1 MKIEHGTWH
10 ILKIISVLSRLM
22 DTLHNVSYY
31 AQKKA
36 AEIFDNNY
44 LDYVWNHLDHDCTWA
59 VLWFPYANYKSANFF
74 LRDELYNFRRGSGG
88 LWHFPSRPIRRRRW
102 RQCFGHD
109 GRSHDG
115 DNLKERVRSRDITR

>member
-36 AEIFDNNY
+36 PEIFDNY

-74 LRDELYNFRRGSGG
+74 SATSCIIFAVGPVVFGIFRV
-88 LWHFPSRPIRRRRW
+88 
-102 RQCFGHD
+102 
-109 GRSHDG
+109 GRSAVDG
-115 DNLKERVRSRDITR
+115 GGNVLVTMVDRMMEITSKSGFAAVT